1 MSQENKNLGLLGSVK
16 NENYINILKNE
27 NSELDNKLK
36 KVNELVSKLKAQIT
50 ENEQEKNLL
59 ITSSYKKDKD
69 LENIKKQLEQTKF
82 QVNELKNKNQ
92 NKLSS
97 LVDQNNILQKNKEL
111 NINTI
116 AELQQKITELELKLK
131 TSTSVLNKKF
141 SILSEGHNFSLAIRS
156 SNKKSSEEI
165 LPDILNVKNMENK
178 IDENELFLTGRNELI
193 EMKENN
199 KKLEEQ
205 LKVLQN
211 ELNKHEND
219 KINMIKELDEYN
231 KEKNNLLNMLNE
243 KIKK

>member
-141 SILSEGHNFSLAIRS
+141 SILSEGHNFSLAIQS

-199 KKLEEQ
+199 KKWEEQ